1 MQKRKEKKIG
11 RAVSLGLLGVV
22 FALSASAQTVSVPTS
37 SELDKR
43 TKELRADFHR
53 GLDSL
58 ATVLRAEFGQPVPPV
73 PKPDECEY
81 GVQLVEVYDVS
92 PTGLWYNFYSKG
104 VVNMRE
110 TIRNGSGRVVLDHVT
125 TGLDAGQDI
134 PTLFAGAWVVY
145 PANRKCRLRGQ
156 EPDRSVHSYRWRG

>member
-58 ATVLRAEFGQPVPPV
+58 AKVLRVEFGQPV
-73 PKPDECEY
+73 PKPDECEH

-92 PTGLWYNFYSKG
+92 ASGLWYNFYSQG

-110 TIRNGSGRVVLDHVT
+110 TIRNSSGRVVLDHVT
-125 TGLDAGQDI
+125 TGLTRDRIFLPYSLEPGSYILQIENADCEAKSQ
-134 PTLFAGAWVVY
+134 VV
-145 PANRKCRLRGQ
+145 P
-156 EPDRSVHSYRWRG
+156 